1 MPRVHILC
9 LLHHFDSDAQLHWA
23 AAELFI
29 AEQRNVVTNPS
40 WLETLF
46 PSQVWERG
54 WDRGESWTL
63 GACSVKH
70 CGSPWRR

>member
-9 LLHHFDSDAQLHWA
+9 LLHHFDSEAQLHWA

-40 WLETLF
+40 WPETLF
-46 PSQVWERG
+46 PRLEPSLG
-54 WDRGESWTL
+54 DRM
-63 GACSVKH
+63 
-70 CGSPWRR
+70 GSGGKLDVGGL